1 MVESIYFSK
10 RQPRE
15 VEKLGDVLAVLME
28 SKIAPEQEQ
37 FSSVYEIW
45 QQLLPPELC
54 KHCRIDSISKGQ
66 LKVLVDSPS
75 YMYQLQLCQTDILAG
90 LRSQCPQF
98 RITRLKFAAG

>member
-10 RQPRE
+10 RQAKE
-15 VEKLGDVLAVLME
+15 AEKLGDVLAVLIE
-28 SKIAPEQEQ
+28 SKIAPQQEQ

-54 KHCRIDSISKGQ
+54 KHCRIDSISNGQ

-90 LRSQCPQF
+90 LKSQCPQF
-98 RITRLKFAAG
+98 RIARLKFTLG